1 MKIKA
6 FSIRNAKELLRD
18 PLSYIF
24 CLGFPIVMLLIMTI
38 VNQSIP
44 AEANM
49 TIFNIE
55 NLCGGIAVF
64 GFAFVMLF
72 TTISVSKDRESAFLK
87 RLYTTPMKASD
98 FILGY
103 SVPFVLLGVFQILI
117 TFVTSFIIGMVT
129 GYSFN
134 ILNMLFALILLLPT
148 IILFIGFGF
157 IFGSLFN
164 DKAAPGVSSIII
176 TLAAILGGIWMDV
189 DSLGGGLL
197 ITCKSLPFYYS
208 VKLVRSVL
216 NGVYSMDNLWIP
228 FLIVLAWAVVIFVVA
243 ILLFNSKMKKDA
255 Q

>member
-18 PLSYIF
+18 PLSYIL

-44 AEANM
+44 AETTM

-117 TFVTSFIIGMVT
+117 TFVTSFIIGMAT

-134 ILNMLFALILLLPT
+134 ILNMLFALVLLLPT

-157 IFGSLFN
+157 IFGSMFN
-164 DKAAPGVSSIII
+164 DKAAPG
-176 TLAAILGGIWMDV
+176 
-189 DSLGGGLL
+189 
-197 ITCKSLPFYYS
+197 
-208 VKLVRSVL
+208 
-216 NGVYSMDNLWIP
+216 
-228 FLIVLAWAVVIFVVA
+228 
-243 ILLFNSKMKKDA
+243 
-255 Q
+255 